1 MSLVLGKNPSNE
13 LKEIELTN
21 SGLLKVD
28 IAGSSGTVS
37 ANVDVTGN
45 TIGLATESTL
55 SGVAT
60 ESTLASVQTDVATVA
75 GAVSGSEMQVD
86 VVSSALPSGASTSS
100 NQSTMISSLGTIAGA
115 VSGSEMQVDVVS
127 SALPSGAATSALQT
141 TGNTSLA
148 AIETDTG
155 SIDTATTS
163 IDGKLSQGYDA
174 QIASGGSGLQQNL
187 MYGRDNSGN
196 LDALKTDSSGHLEI
210 TVDDFVKGQATM
222 ANSFPVVIASN
233 QSAISVASAGGNTSN
248 NNEAIAPGAGN
259 TANSTGVDMDGYTN
273 LTIFGSSTNTSDP
286 IVVQVSHNNSTWVEH
301 TEYFINMSASGGEY
315 AVNISN
321 TGARYWRVSQTDTLA
336 SAFTL
341 VVNSSK
347 K

>member
-21 SGLLKVD
+21 SGNLKVD
-28 IAGSSGTVS
+28 LAGSSGGALSVN
-37 ANVDVTGN
+37 ADITGN
-45 TIGLATESTL
+45 TIGLATESTVGTL
-55 SGVAT
+55 AT
-60 ESTLASVQTDVATVA
+60 ESTLSSVQTNVATLA
-75 GAVSGSEMQVD
+75 GAVSGTEFQVD
-86 VVSSALPSGASTSS
+86 VIT
-100 NQSTMISSLGTIAGA
+100 
-115 VSGSEMQVDVVS
+115 

-141 TGNTSLA
+141 TGNTSLS

-155 SIDTATTS
+155 TIAGDTTS
-163 IDGKLSQGYDA
+163 LDGKITQGYDA
-174 QIASGGSGLQQNL
+174 QIASGGNGAQQVLVYARDSG
-187 MYGRDNSGN
+187 GN
-196 LDALKTDSSGHLEI
+196 LDALSVNASGELKVAS
-210 TVDDFVKGQATM
+210 TAT
-222 ANSFPVVIASN
+222 AASTTN
-233 QSAISVASAGGNTSN
+233 VNESVAGSASG
-248 NNEAIAPGAGN
+248 
-259 TANSTGVDMDGYTN
+259 TANSTAVDMDGSSQ
-273 LTIFGSSTNTSDP
+273 LTIFGTSTNTSDA

-301 TEYFINMSASGGEY
+301 TEYFVNFSATGGNY